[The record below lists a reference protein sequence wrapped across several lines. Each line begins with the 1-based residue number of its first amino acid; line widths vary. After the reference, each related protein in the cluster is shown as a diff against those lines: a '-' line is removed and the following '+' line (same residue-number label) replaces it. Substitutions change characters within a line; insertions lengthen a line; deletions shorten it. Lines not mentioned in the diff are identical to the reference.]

1 MHNGLM
7 HLNYSNNAV
16 VAEDCFPE
24 YQTLCFH
31 RRIKNNLN
39 HFKEIILKY
48 IILFN
53 ALLNTIYETD

>member
-1 MHNGLM
+1 M

-16 VAEDCFPE
+16 FAEDCFPE

-31 RRIKNNLN
+31 RQIKNNLN

>member
-1 MHNGLM
+1 M

-16 VAEDCFPE
+16 FAEDCFAE

-39 HFKEIILKY
+39 HFKEIILKC
-48 IILFN
+48 ITLFN
-53 ALLNTIYETD
+53 ALLNTIYEAD

>member
-1 MHNGLM
+1 M
-7 HLNYSNNAV
+7 HLNYSNSAV
-16 VAEDCFPE
+16 FAEDGFPE

>member
-16 VAEDCFPE
+16 FAEDYFAE

-39 HFKEIILKY
+39 HFKEIILKC

>member
-1 MHNGLM
+1 M

-16 VAEDCFPE
+16 VAEDYFPE

-53 ALLNTIYETD
+53 ALLNTIYETDWMDS